1 MNRSRGIFAGI
12 AICATALPLIVG
24 GCSSNARVYGSVSY
38 NYGYG
43 YYDPWYR
50 NDVIVVNPPAR
61 PRPPVHRPPARPTP
75 LPARPLPRPAPRG
88 RMR

>member
-1 MNRSRGIFAGI
+1 MNRTRGIFAGI

-61 PRPPVHRPPARPTP
+61 PRPPFTDHRRARRHCPHAHYP
-75 LPARPLPRPAPRG
+75 DPHHG
-88 RMR
+88 GG